1 MCPTIFD
8 PANLELD
15 VIPDQALAALSSNQ
29 NPTVWTSFLGK
40 VLQPKNPQDQMHKVC
55 SFVSF
60 KVMFESPGDAWI
72 NLLSLHNSI
81 FAYTIQIT

>member
-1 MCPTIFD
+1 MCPKIFD

-15 VIPDQALAALSSNQ
+15 VIPDQELAALSSNQ
-29 NPTVWTSFLGK
+29 NPTVQTSFLGQ

-60 KVMFESPGDAWI
+60 KVM
-72 NLLSLHNSI
+72 LSLLVMPE
-81 FAYTIQIT
+81 

>member
-15 VIPDQALAALSSNQ
+15 VIPDQELAALSSNQ
-29 NPTVWTSFLGK
+29 NPTVQTSFLGQ

-55 SFVSF
+55 SLYPS
-60 KVMFESPGDAWI
+60 K
-72 NLLSLHNSI
+72 
-81 FAYTIQIT
+81 